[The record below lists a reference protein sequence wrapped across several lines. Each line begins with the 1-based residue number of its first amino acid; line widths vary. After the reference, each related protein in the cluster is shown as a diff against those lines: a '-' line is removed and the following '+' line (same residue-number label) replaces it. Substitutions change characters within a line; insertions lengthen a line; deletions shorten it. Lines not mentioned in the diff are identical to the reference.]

1 MMNIGSSVQHWIL
14 GCLPGIR
21 TMMLTMASMDRPPK
35 QRLQR
40 RHRHR
45 LQPGAQTTL
54 SLMGNIGITI
64 QQYAEQTTPS
74 LWQLAASLQ

>member
-1 MMNIGSSVQHWIL
+1 
-14 GCLPGIR
+14 
-21 TMMLTMASMDRPPK
+21 MMLTMASMDRPPK

-54 SLMGNIGITI
+54 SLIGNIGTQ
-64 QQYAEQTTPS
+64 QQYAKQTTPS